1 MLQFIKQWS
10 KKYGDNKKIFS
21 DFGISFK
28 DFKDNPE
35 ATIEF
40 LSGLYSIGDIDADEI
55 LNLVHSKG
63 ALRVRPLSGVTY
75 ITCSTLKNKKVRN
88 EILSMLMEDGE
99 LDKNKAFIVE
109 SVDDGEWAH
118 DLHASNLV
126 DLMNKLAEF

>member
-1 MLQFIKQWS
+1 M
-10 KKYGDNKKIFS
+10 
-21 DFGISFK
+21 
-28 DFKDNPE
+28 
-35 ATIEF
+35 
-40 LSGLYSIGDIDADEI
+40 ADEI
-55 LNLVHSKG
+55 LKLAHSKG